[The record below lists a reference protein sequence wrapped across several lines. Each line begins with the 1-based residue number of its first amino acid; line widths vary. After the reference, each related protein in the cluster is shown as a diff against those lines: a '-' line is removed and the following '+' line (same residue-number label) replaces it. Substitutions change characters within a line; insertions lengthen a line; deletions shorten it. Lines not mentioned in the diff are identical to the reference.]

1 MANLRRDNHYVPKLY
16 LKQWSHDGFIPTYRL
31 LVPNEKYPLW
41 KEQSLK
47 GIAFH
52 QHLYTY
58 LAGQEETDEFEK
70 WLDKE
75 FENPAQEA
83 IERVVNE
90 RSLSPEHWKK
100 LVRFAVAQDVRT
112 PARLR
117 EFLGRQREILP
128 SMLEDS
134 VERSVHMMERAV
146 RGRGA
151 LPESKNY
158 TDGFP
163 MKVSIEKE
171 SDGSGLLNAEIIIG
185 RRLWL
190 WNIRHLLTKTLGRL
204 PRHRWTI
211 LHAPPGISWPT
222 SDNPLIRLNFHDAR
236 NYNFGGGWGVENGEI
251 LLPLSPKHLLYTCIG
266 KRPWYRGKRLDE
278 ENAQLMRK
286 IIIEHADRYVFSRDQ
301 SDIHLIRPR
310 TVCSETFKREQDEWG
325 NWRNEQCQAEAE
337 LQR

>member
-70 WLDKE
+70 WLDQE

-100 LVRFAVAQDVRT
+100 LLRFAAAQDVRT

-134 VERSVHMMERAV
+134 VQRSVHMMERAV

-151 LPESKNY
+151 LPESKIY

-163 MKVSIEKE
+163 MNFNRKGV
-171 SDGSGLLNAEIIIG
+171 G
-185 RRLWL
+185 RQWVAQCRS
-190 WNIRHLLTKTLGRL
+190 H
-204 PRHRWTI
+204 HRQ
-211 LHAPPGISWPT
+211 AVM
-222 SDNPLIRLNFHDAR
+222 A
-236 NYNFGGGWGVENGEI
+236 
-251 LLPLSPKHLLYTCIG
+251 
-266 KRPWYRGKRLDE
+266 
-278 ENAQLMRK
+278 M
-286 IIIEHADRYVFSRDQ
+286 EHKASTDQ
-301 SDIHLIRPR
+301 DFRS
-310 TVCSETFKREQDEWG
+310 S
-325 NWRNEQCQAEAE
+325 AEASVDDTPCTTGHIMAN
-337 LQR
+337 LG